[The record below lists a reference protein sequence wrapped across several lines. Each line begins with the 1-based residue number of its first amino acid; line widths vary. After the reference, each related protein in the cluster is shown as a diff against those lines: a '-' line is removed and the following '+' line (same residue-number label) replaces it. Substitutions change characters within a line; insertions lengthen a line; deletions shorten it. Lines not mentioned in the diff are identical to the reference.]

1 MKITD
6 ILNSKPV
13 TLSFE
18 VFPPGSHA
26 AFQAT
31 AAAASQIA
39 ALSPAFLSVTYGAG
53 GGTSEYTLGL
63 AEEIRAKNNVEVL
76 PHLTC
81 VSSDREHV
89 NNMMSAGQ
97 STGFENI
104 RALRGDLPKNG
115 CISSDYHYAA
125 ELIRDIRSR
134 GEFCIGAACYPEGH
148 PECVHKND
156 DIRYLKEKV
165 DAGCDFLTTQ
175 LFFDNAVLY
184 NFLYR
189 IREAG
194 ITLPVLAGIMPIT
207 SARYLKRSVA
217 MSGTVVPAR
226 FLAIVDRFGDNPAAM
241 KQAGIVYACDQI
253 IDLFANG
260 IRHVHVYTMNK
271 PDVAAAIQ
279 DHLSG
284 MLGRTF

>member
-26 AFQAT
+26 AFEAT
-31 AAAASQIA
+31 TAAASQIA

-89 NNMMSAGQ
+89 NKMISAFQ
-97 STGFENI
+97 SKGFENI
-104 RALRGDLPKNG
+104 MALRGDLPKNG

-148 PECVHKND
+148 PECAHKND

-207 SARYLKRSVA
+207 GARYLKRSVA

-241 KQAGIVYACDQI
+241 KQAGIVYACEQI
-253 IDLFANG
+253 VDLIANEVNH
-260 IRHVHVYTMNK
+260 IHVYTMNK
-271 PDVAAAIQ
+271 PEVAAGIV
-279 DHLSG
+279 ST
-284 MLGRTF
+284 LGEILR

>member
-1 MKITD
+1 MKIID

-26 AFQAT
+26 AFEST
-31 AAAASQIA
+31 AAAAAQIA
-39 ALSPAFLSVTYGAG
+39 ALSPDFLSVTYGAG

-63 AEEIRAKNNVEVL
+63 AAEIREKSKVEVL

-81 VSSDREHV
+81 VSSDREYV
-89 NNMMSAGQ
+89 GKMISAFQ
-97 STGFENI
+97 AKGFENI
-104 RALRGDLPKNG
+104 MALRGDLPKNG
-115 CISSDYHYAA
+115 PVSSDYHYAA
-125 ELIRDIRSR
+125 ELIRDIRSQ
-134 GEFCIGAACYPEGH
+134 GDFCIGAACYPEGH
-148 PECVHKND
+148 PECAHKNE
-156 DIRYLKEKV
+156 DILHLKEKV

-175 LFFDNAVLY
+175 LFFDNAILY

-207 SARYLKRSVA
+207 SAKYLKRSVA

-226 FLAIVDRFGDNPAAM
+226 FLAIVDRFGDSLAAM
-241 KQAGIVYACDQI
+241 KQAGIVYACEQI
-253 IDLFANG
+253 VDLIANEVNH
-260 IRHVHVYTMNK
+260 IHVYTMNK
-271 PDVAAAIQ
+271 PDVAAGIVKT
-279 DHLSG
+279 LSG
-284 MLGRTF
+284 IVR

>member
-6 ILNSKPV
+6 ILNAKPV

-26 AFQAT
+26 AFEGT

-89 NNMMSAGQ
+89 NKMISAFQ
-97 STGFENI
+97 SKGFENI
-104 RALRGDLPKNG
+104 MALRGDLPKNG

-125 ELIRDIRSR
+125 ELIRDIRSH

-241 KQAGIVYACDQI
+241 KQAGIVYACEQI
-253 IDLFANG
+253 VDLIANEVNH
-260 IRHVHVYTMNK
+260 IHVYTMNK
-271 PDVAAAIQ
+271 PDVAAGIVRT
-279 DHLSG
+279 
-284 MLGRTF
+284 LGEILR

>member
-26 AFQAT
+26 AFEAT
-31 AAAASQIA
+31 ATAASQIA

-89 NNMMSAGQ
+89 NKMISAFQ
-97 STGFENI
+97 SKGFENI
-104 RALRGDLPKNG
+104 MALRGDLPKNG

-148 PECVHKND
+148 PECAHKND

-207 SARYLKRSVA
+207 SARYLKRSVS

-241 KQAGIVYACDQI
+241 KQAGIVYACEQI
-253 IDLFANG
+253 VDLIANEVNH
-260 IRHVHVYTMNK
+260 IHVYTMNK
-271 PDVAAAIQ
+271 PDVAAGIVRT
-279 DHLSG
+279 
-284 MLGRTF
+284 LGEILR

>member
-6 ILNSKPV
+6 ILKSKPV

-26 AFQAT
+26 AFEST
-31 AAAASQIA
+31 AAAAAQIA
-39 ALSPAFLSVTYGAG
+39 ALAPDFLSVTYGAG

-63 AEEIRAKNNVEVL
+63 AGEIREKSKVEVL

-81 VSSDREHV
+81 VSSDRDHV
-89 NNMMSAGQ
+89 KQMISAFQ
-97 STGFENI
+97 MQRFENI
-104 RALRGDLPKNG
+104 MALRGDLPKNG
-115 CISSDYHYAA
+115 PVSSDYHYAA
-125 ELIRDIRSR
+125 ELIRDIRSQ
-134 GEFCIGAACYPEGH
+134 GDFCIGAACYPEGH
-148 PECVHKND
+148 PECAHKNE
-156 DIRYLKEKV
+156 DIQHLKEKV
-165 DAGCDFLTTQ
+165 AAGCDFLTTQ
-175 LFFDNAVLY
+175 LFFDNAILY

-207 SARYLKRSVA
+207 SAKYLKRSVA

-241 KQAGIVYACDQI
+241 KQAGIVYACEQI
-253 IDLFANG
+253 VDLIANEVNH
-260 IRHVHVYTMNK
+260 IHVYTMNK
-271 PDVAAAIQ
+271 PDVAAGIVNT
-279 DHLSG
+279 LSG
-284 MLGRTF
+284 ILR

>member
-1 MKITD
+1 MKIID

-26 AFQAT
+26 AFEST
-31 AAAASQIA
+31 AAAAAQIA
-39 ALSPAFLSVTYGAG
+39 ALSPDFLSVTYGAG

-63 AEEIRAKNNVEVL
+63 AAEIREKSKVEVL

-81 VSSDREHV
+81 VSSDREYV
-89 NNMMSAGQ
+89 GKMISAFQ
-97 STGFENI
+97 AKGFENI
-104 RALRGDLPKNG
+104 MALRGDLPKNG
-115 CISSDYHYAA
+115 PVSSDYHYAA
-125 ELIRDIRSR
+125 ELIRDIRSQ
-134 GEFCIGAACYPEGH
+134 GDFCIGAACYPEGH
-148 PECVHKND
+148 PECAHKTE
-156 DIRYLKEKV
+156 DILHLKEKV

-175 LFFDNAVLY
+175 LFFDNAILY

-207 SARYLKRSVA
+207 SAKYLKRSVA

-226 FLAIVDRFGDNPAAM
+226 FLAIVDRFGDSPAAM
-241 KQAGIVYACDQI
+241 KQAGIVYACEQI
-253 IDLFANG
+253 VDLIANEVNH
-260 IRHVHVYTMNK
+260 IHVYTMNK
-271 PDVAAAIQ
+271 PDVAAGIVKT
-279 DHLSG
+279 LSG
-284 MLGRTF
+284 IVR

>member
-6 ILNSKPV
+6 ILKSKPV

-26 AFQAT
+26 AFEAI

-89 NNMMSAGQ
+89 NKMISAFQ
-97 STGFENI
+97 SKGFENI
-104 RALRGDLPKNG
+104 MALRGDLPKNG

-125 ELIRDIRSR
+125 ELIRDIRLR

-148 PECVHKND
+148 PECAHKND

-241 KQAGIVYACDQI
+241 KQAGIVYACEQI
-253 IDLFANG
+253 VDLIANEVNH
-260 IRHVHVYTMNK
+260 IHVYTMNK
-271 PDVAAAIQ
+271 PDVAAGIVRT
-279 DHLSG
+279 
-284 MLGRTF
+284 LGEILR

>member
-1 MKITD
+1 MKIID

-26 AFQAT
+26 AFEST
-31 AAAASQIA
+31 AAAAAQIA
-39 ALSPAFLSVTYGAG
+39 ALSPDFLSVTYGAG

-63 AEEIRAKNNVEVL
+63 AGEIREKSKVEVV

-89 NNMMSAGQ
+89 KRMISAFQ
-97 STGFENI
+97 AQGFENI
-104 RALRGDLPKNG
+104 MALRGDLPKNG
-115 CISSDYHYAA
+115 PVSSDYHYAA
-125 ELIRDIRSR
+125 ELIRDIRSQ
-134 GEFCIGAACYPEGH
+134 GDFCIGAACYPEGH
-148 PECVHKND
+148 PECAHKNE
-156 DIRYLKEKV
+156 DILHLKEKV

-175 LFFDNAVLY
+175 LFFDNAILY

-207 SARYLKRSVA
+207 SAKYLKRSVA

-241 KQAGIVYACDQI
+241 KQAGIVYACEQI
-253 IDLFANG
+253 VDLIANEVNH
-260 IRHVHVYTMNK
+260 IHVYTMNK
-271 PDVAAAIQ
+271 PDVAAGIVKT
-279 DHLSG
+279 LSG
-284 MLGRTF
+284 IVR

>member
-26 AFQAT
+26 AFEAT

-89 NNMMSAGQ
+89 NKMISAFQ
-97 STGFENI
+97 SKGFENI
-104 RALRGDLPKNG
+104 MALRGDLPKNVMLDYG
-115 CISSDYHYAA
+115 VPIAQFTPSSGRLGYKFKGWYYDEDCTVQAA
-125 ELIRDIRSR
+125 LDEMPLAPDDFFKVLEQNFHGKALDLNKEVFMVGYRFIKE
-134 GEFCIGAACYPEGH
+134 GGA
-148 PECVHKND
+148 K
-156 DIRYLKEKV
+156 
-165 DAGCDFLTTQ
+165 
-175 LFFDNAVLY
+175 
-184 NFLYR
+184 
-189 IREAG
+189 
-194 ITLPVLAGIMPIT
+194 
-207 SARYLKRSVA
+207 
-217 MSGTVVPAR
+217 
-226 FLAIVDRFGDNPAAM
+226 
-241 KQAGIVYACDQI
+241 
-253 IDLFANG
+253 
-260 IRHVHVYTMNK
+260 
-271 PDVAAAIQ
+271 
-279 DHLSG
+279 
-284 MLGRTF
+284 

>member
-1 MKITD
+1 MKIID

-26 AFQAT
+26 AFEST
-31 AAAASQIA
+31 AAAAAQIA
-39 ALSPAFLSVTYGAG
+39 ALSPDFLSVTYGAG

-63 AEEIRAKNNVEVL
+63 AVEIREKSKVEVL

-81 VSSDREHV
+81 VSSDREYV
-89 NNMMSAGQ
+89 GKMISAFQ
-97 STGFENI
+97 AKGFENI
-104 RALRGDLPKNG
+104 MALRGDLPKNG
-115 CISSDYHYAA
+115 PVSSDYHYAA
-125 ELIRDIRSR
+125 ELIRDIRSQ
-134 GEFCIGAACYPEGH
+134 GDFCIGAACYPEGH
-148 PECVHKND
+148 PECPHKNE
-156 DIRYLKEKV
+156 DILHLKEKV

-175 LFFDNAVLY
+175 LFFDNAILF

-207 SARYLKRSVA
+207 SAKYLKRSVA

-226 FLAIVDRFGDNPAAM
+226 FLAIVDRFGDSPAAM
-241 KQAGIVYACDQI
+241 KQAGIVYACEQI
-253 IDLFANG
+253 VDLIANEVNH
-260 IRHVHVYTMNK
+260 IHVYTMNK
-271 PDVAAAIQ
+271 PDVAAGIVKT
-279 DHLSG
+279 LSG
-284 MLGRTF
+284 IVR

>member
-1 MKITD
+1 MKIID

-26 AFQAT
+26 AFEST
-31 AAAASQIA
+31 AAAAAQIA
-39 ALSPAFLSVTYGAG
+39 ALSPDFLSVTYGAG

-63 AEEIRAKNNVEVL
+63 AAEIREKSKVEVL

-81 VSSDREHV
+81 VSSDREYV
-89 NNMMSAGQ
+89 GKMISAFQ
-97 STGFENI
+97 AKGFENI
-104 RALRGDLPKNG
+104 MALRGDLPKNG
-115 CISSDYHYAA
+115 PVSSDYHYAA
-125 ELIRDIRSR
+125 ELSRDIRSQ
-134 GEFCIGAACYPEGH
+134 GDFCIGAACYPEGH
-148 PECVHKND
+148 PECAHKNE
-156 DIRYLKEKV
+156 DILHLKEKV

-175 LFFDNAVLY
+175 LFFDNAILY

-207 SARYLKRSVA
+207 SAKYLKRSVA

-226 FLAIVDRFGDNPAAM
+226 FLAIVDRFGDSPAAM
-241 KQAGIVYACDQI
+241 KQAGIVYACEQI
-253 IDLFANG
+253 VDLIANEVNH
-260 IRHVHVYTMNK
+260 IHVYTMNK
-271 PDVAAAIQ
+271 PDVAAGIVKT
-279 DHLSG
+279 LSG
-284 MLGRTF
+284 IVR

>member
-26 AFQAT
+26 AFEANT
-31 AAAASQIA
+31 AAASQIA

-89 NNMMSAGQ
+89 NKMISAFQ
-97 STGFENI
+97 SKGFENI
-104 RALRGDLPKNG
+104 MALRGDLPKNG
-115 CISSDYHYAA
+115 CISSDYHFAA

-148 PECVHKND
+148 PECAHKND

-207 SARYLKRSVA
+207 GARYLKRSVA

-241 KQAGIVYACDQI
+241 KQAGIVYACEQI
-253 IDLFANG
+253 VDLIANEVNH
-260 IRHVHVYTMNK
+260 IHVYTMNK
-271 PDVAAAIQ
+271 PDVAAGIVRI
-279 DHLSG
+279 
-284 MLGRTF
+284 LGEILR

>member
-1 MKITD
+1 MKIID

-26 AFQAT
+26 AFEST
-31 AAAASQIA
+31 AAAAAQIA
-39 ALSPAFLSVTYGAG
+39 ALSPDFLSVTYGAG

-63 AEEIRAKNNVEVL
+63 AGEIREKSKVEVL

-89 NNMMSAGQ
+89 KRMISAFQ
-97 STGFENI
+97 AQGFENI
-104 RALRGDLPKNG
+104 MALRGDLPKNG
-115 CISSDYHYAA
+115 PVSSDYHYAA
-125 ELIRDIRSR
+125 ELIRDIRSQ
-134 GEFCIGAACYPEGH
+134 GDFCIGAACYPEGH
-148 PECVHKND
+148 PECAHKNE
-156 DIRYLKEKV
+156 DILHLKEKV

-175 LFFDNAVLY
+175 LFFDNAILY

-207 SARYLKRSVA
+207 SAKYLKRSVA

-241 KQAGIVYACDQI
+241 KQAGIVYACEQI
-253 IDLFANG
+253 VDLIANEVNH
-260 IRHVHVYTMNK
+260 IHVYTMNK
-271 PDVAAAIQ
+271 PDVAAGIVKT
-279 DHLSG
+279 LSG
-284 MLGRTF
+284 IVR

>member
-26 AFQAT
+26 AFEAT
-31 AAAASQIA
+31 TAAASQIA

-89 NNMMSAGQ
+89 NKMISAFQ
-97 STGFENI
+97 SKGFENI
-104 RALRGDLPKNG
+104 MALRGDLPKNG

-148 PECVHKND
+148 PECAHKND

-241 KQAGIVYACDQI
+241 KQAGIVYACEQI
-253 IDLFANG
+253 VDLIANEVNH
-260 IRHVHVYTMNK
+260 IHVYTMNK
-271 PDVAAAIQ
+271 PDVAAGIVRI
-279 DHLSG
+279 
-284 MLGRTF
+284 LGEILR